1 MKMQILSTCKRSV
14 KCEMQLKIMFVYY
27 IINLFY
33 KMCLK
38 RDRMLKYSL
47 LLTPG
52 EHVKLVYVL
61 HPRPGHIYNLEK
73 WTNWNDGAS
82 SRKQTK
88 LRVGP
93 QRICCSNNPIEC
105 MVKFELQRR
114 SHPIPIILTSI
125 CSGAGTFHLCEWKTF
140 CVSSETCWS
149 PHSPSLHPSAAD
161 RARWRYTSFNIWF
174 KKKTLWCTVVR
185 VHSWIKIW
193 HSTPTL
199 FVYLWIKC
207 TRYMCNYI

>member
-61 HPRPGHIYNLEK
+61 HPGPGHIYNLEK
-73 WTNWNDGAS
+73 
-82 SRKQTK
+82 
-88 LRVGP
+88 
-93 QRICCSNNPIEC
+93 
-105 MVKFELQRR
+105 
-114 SHPIPIILTSI
+114 
-125 CSGAGTFHLCEWKTF
+125 
-140 CVSSETCWS
+140 
-149 PHSPSLHPSAAD
+149 
-161 RARWRYTSFNIWF
+161 
-174 KKKTLWCTVVR
+174 
-185 VHSWIKIW
+185 
-193 HSTPTL
+193 
-199 FVYLWIKC
+199 
-207 TRYMCNYI
+207 